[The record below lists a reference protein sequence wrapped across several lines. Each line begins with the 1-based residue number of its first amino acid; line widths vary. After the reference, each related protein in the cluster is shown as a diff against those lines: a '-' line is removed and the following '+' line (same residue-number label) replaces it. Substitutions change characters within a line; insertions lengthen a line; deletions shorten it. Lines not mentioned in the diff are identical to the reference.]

1 MTKMPRRS
9 TLKLGLVAA
18 ATPALGLARPAA
30 AAMYGPEEGR
40 ELVEGVRQ
48 VDLGERDSMI
58 PGYGRVSMRDIVYQP
73 GAESSNPS
81 MPNDMIC
88 HMAEGELEIDQG
100 DGNTFL
106 ARQGD
111 VWTCAEGTPETNT
124 NASGAVA
131 VMRVI
136 DMHA

>member
-1 MTKMPRRS
+1 MTKLPRRA
-9 TLKLGLVAA
+9 TFKFGLLAA
-18 ATPALGLARPAA
+18 ATPALAAARPAA

-48 VDLGERDSMI
+48 VDLGERESMI
-58 PGYGRVSMRDIVYQP
+58 GYQRVSMRDIVYQP
-73 GAESSNPS
+73 GAASSNPS

-124 NASGAVA
+124 NASDAVA

-136 DMHA
+136 DLHA